1 MNDPSSFTERIARTQ
16 EQILEQRS
24 DLPRVRRR
32 LLASLAPRRAPP
44 WKLAAVVAV
53 AAAGALALLGGP
65 GFHTWVFMN
74 PSVAAVEIQASPEV
88 TAARLGEKPG
98 VQAPVV
104 APEPSATTSAEP
116 PRAPVV
122 APHRAPRARPTAPRE
137 PAEESKEAPGWR
149 QLALRGSYREALVEA
164 EAAGFPGLCATLPAG
179 DLLMLADAARFAG
192 RVDRARQ
199 ALLALRERFPTGP
212 ERAMATFTLGRVAA
226 DEQRDHLA
234 AAHWF
239 EATLEERSGGDLARE
254 SLGRLVE
261 SLERGGDHP
270 AARRRAQ
277 SYLARFPDGPHAKL
291 AYDVLQR

>member
-1 MNDPSSFTERIARTQ
+1 MTDPSSLTERIARTQ
-16 EQILEQRS
+16 EQILEQRG

-32 LLASLAPRRAPP
+32 LLASMAHRRGRS
-44 WKLAAVVAV
+44 WKVVAGVAV
-53 AAAGALALLGGP
+53 AAAGALGLLGGL
-65 GFHTWVFMN
+65 GWEGWAFLT
-74 PSVAAVEIQASPEV
+74 PSVAVVEIQASPEV
-88 TAARLGEKPG
+88 TAARPGERPG

-104 APEPSATTSAEP
+104 APEPSVTTSAEP

-122 APHRAPRARPTAPRE
+122 VPHRAPRVRPTSSRG

-164 EAAGFPGLCATLPAG
+164 EAAGFPGLCAALPAG

-199 ALLALRERFPTGP
+199 ALLALRERFPAGP

-239 EATLEERSGGDLARE
+239 EATLEESSGGDLARE